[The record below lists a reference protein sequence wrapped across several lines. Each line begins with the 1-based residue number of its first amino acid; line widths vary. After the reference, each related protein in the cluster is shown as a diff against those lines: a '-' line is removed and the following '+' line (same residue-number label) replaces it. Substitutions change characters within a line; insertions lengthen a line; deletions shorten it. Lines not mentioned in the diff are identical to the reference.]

1 MSADLIQESISH
13 FKLNIARVD
22 PVAES
27 YSSVVRLL
35 TLESGECLVLKIPF
49 IQRKLFR
56 ELAALQRLK
65 GNLPVPEVVDYWIR
79 EDENPG
85 ALLLS
90 LLPGKVISGKVTP
103 ALAYGM
109 GVLLG
114 SLHAQELD
122 RYGDVFET
130 SEEPSLDWWTLHK
143 HTFQKW
149 HHLCIDV
156 MPEDLINQ
164 ALDRYDIL
172 YSKLPEPCSP
182 SWVHRDYRPGNVLIQ
197 AEHITGLIDFESAR
211 GGSGDMDFVKIKQQ
225 VWDRWPETK
234 EPFLQGYAS
243 IQPLPDFENA
253 MPFYELSNA
262 FGGIAWC
269 VKRSKIDD
277 PFFVENMKMLEQVLQ

>member
-1 MSADLIQESISH
+1 MSADLIQESIAY
-13 FKLNIARVD
+13 FKLNVVRVD

-27 YSSVVRLL
+27 YSSLVRLL
-35 TLESGECLVLKIPF
+35 TLAGGECLILKIPF

-85 ALLLS
+85 AFLLS

-103 ALAYGM
+103 ALAYGI

-122 RYGDVFET
+122 RYGDVLET
-130 SEEPSLDWWTLHK
+130 SDEPSLDWWMLHK
-143 HTFQKW
+143 RAFQQW
-149 HHLCIDV
+149 HHLCMDV
-156 MPEDLINQ
+156 MPEDLFNK
-164 ALDRYDIL
+164 ALDRYDCL
-172 YSKLPEPCSP
+172 YSNLPEPCSP

-197 AEHITGLIDFESAR
+197 AKRITGLIDFESAR
-211 GGSGDMDFVKIKQQ
+211 GGSGDMDFVKIKEQ
-225 VWDRWPETK
+225 VWDLWPETK
-234 EPFLQGYAS
+234 EPFLQGYVS
-243 IQPLPDFENA
+243 IRPLPDFENT

-277 PFFVENMKMLEQVLQ
+277 PFFAENMKMLKQILQ

>member
-1 MSADLIQESISH
+1 MSADLIQESIAH
-13 FKLNIARVD
+13 FKLNVVRVD

-27 YSSVVRLL
+27 YSSLVRLL
-35 TLESGECLVLKIPF
+35 TLAGGERLILKIPF

-65 GNLPVPEVVDYWIR
+65 GDLPVPEVVDFWIR

-103 ALAYGM
+103 TLAYGM

-122 RYGDVFET
+122 RYGDVLET
-130 SEEPSLDWWTLHK
+130 SDEPSLDWWTLHK
-143 HTFQKW
+143 RAFQQW
-149 HHLCIDV
+149 HHLCMDV
-156 MPEDLINQ
+156 MPEDLFNK
-164 ALDRYDIL
+164 ALDRYDCL
-172 YSKLPEPCSP
+172 YSNLPEPCSP

-197 AEHITGLIDFESAR
+197 AKHITGLIDFESAR

-225 VWDRWPETK
+225 VWDLWPETK

-243 IQPLPDFENA
+243 IRQIPDFENT

-269 VKRSKIDD
+269 VKRSKIED
-277 PFFVENMKMLEQVLQ
+277 PFFAENMKMLEQILQ